1 MPIYNFGIGN
11 GIYPT
16 INGAGIYDYNNG
28 TYSYSN
34 GALSS
39 STTFVNGIPY
49 TQNIMMLNG
58 TGAGCGDTPCPQGY
72 SLYFPC
78 LKNITRGEDVCFEF
92 YVVNNETRDVV
103 DLRTVEAL
111 TITLTG
117 NFGCV
122 LGTYMYPSD
131 DGFIRPLQ
139 SQEYKSLMDE
149 NFKERPFHYL
159 TVTLVD
165 EKLDEISEKG
175 VEGKVGKYF
184 DGDTVELTAYD
195 TSSYIFVGWIDIDA
209 DNDEECDDFYLSTDR
224 KLTFEIKKDM
234 NIAAVYRERKTFKIS
249 LYQGN
254 ATFSYYKNG
263 EERPLYDGYNVKE
276 GKHIIVRVIPFN
288 EMFLDWEA
296 SNFGES
302 KHSEVEN
309 ILLKIEVLS
318 DVSLKINGISLNDIG
333 ESDNDLDLYDLNF
346 IEFSFNELLTNLN
359 MNTDDDVFEEHELVE
374 NDPNYEIT
382 FFENTDISSVFDE
395 CKPTDYDKLYCYY
408 SGGNCI
414 LRFGD
419 NEDNGFLEFS
429 NPGIETETVLEV
441 YCMKYGNLNSSVSVS
456 LDGLESQVQE
466 IEEEGFNKLIFNF
479 EKTDFNKMKVS
490 SLGEVFPEERSGQCF
505 IDRITVSDM
514 NFIDKGKAALCLPGS
529 ETGKFYRGK
538 ITATGAIRINGAN
551 HGLPCAMVGN
561 VTNIPI
567 INII

>member
-1 MPIYNFGIGN
+1 MAIYNFGSGGFN
-11 GIYPT
+11 GMYPYNT
-16 INGAGIYDYNNG
+16 GVYNYNNG

-58 TGAGCGDTPCPQGY
+58 TGAGCGDSPCPQGY

-131 DGFIRPLQ
+131 DGYIRPLQ
-139 SQEYKSLMDE
+139 SQEYKHLIDE
-149 NFKERPFHYL
+149 NFTERPFRYL
-159 TVTLVD
+159 SVTLVD
-165 EKLDEISEKG
+165 ENLDEISEKG
-175 VEGKVGKYF
+175 VDGKIGKYF
-184 DGDTVELTAYD
+184 DGDTVELNAYD

-209 DNDEECDDFYLSTDR
+209 DYDEECDDFYLSTDR
-224 KLTFEIKKDM
+224 RFTFEIKRDI
-234 NIAAVYRERKTFKIS
+234 NIAAVYRKRKKFKIS

-254 ATFSYYKNG
+254 STFSYLKNG
-263 EERPLYDGYNVKE
+263 EEKPLYDGYNVEE
-276 GKHIIVRVIPFN
+276 GKHIIVRAIPYN
-288 EMFLDWEA
+288 EMFLNWDA
-296 SNFGES
+296 SDFGES
-302 KHSEVEN
+302 THSETEN
-309 ILLKIEVLS
+309 IILKIEMLS
-318 DVSLKINGISLNDIG
+318 DVFLKINGIPLNDIG
-333 ESDNDLDLYDLNF
+333 ESDEPDLYDLNF
-346 IEFSFNELLTNLN
+346 IEFSFKELMRNLN
-359 MNTDDDVFEEHELVE
+359 IEEDDDVFEDHELVE

-419 NEDNGFLEFS
+419 NEDNGFVEFS
-429 NPGIETETVLEV
+429 NPGIETETILEV
-441 YCMKYGNLNSSVSVS
+441 YCMKYGDDNSSISVS

-466 IEEEGFNKLIFNF
+466 IETEGFNKLIFDF
-479 EKTDFNKMKVS
+479 EKIDFNKIKIS
-490 SLGEVFPEERSGQCF
+490 SLGDIFPEEKPGQCF
-505 IDRITVSDM
+505 VDRFTLSDM
-514 NFIDKGKAALCLPGS
+514 IFIDKGKAALCLPGS
-529 ETGKFYRGK
+529 ETAKFYRGK

-561 VTNIPI
+561 VINIPI